1 MVDELHEARLLA
13 RNIRFSGD
21 SKITSTA
28 DESDAVK
35 HIRAVF
41 SQKGLLVNDSVTP
54 QLSKLFQEVY
64 RQLRIPPSVVTA
76 YVYSSPEPQAS
87 CFATDASECIILF
100 TSGLTNLLS
109 EQELQF
115 VIGHELGHFLLAHH
129 GAHQGEESPI
139 ELMHQRAMEI
149 SVDRVGLVACR
160 NVDVAARSMIKTLS
174 GLNEDQLRFDVR
186 QFMSQIENPDDA
198 GFRIAQSSTH
208 PSMIIRCRAL
218 LWFSM
223 SNYFLNG
230 ESEHSIE
237 QLAHVDKQIE
247 ADLDR
252 YVDGPLRAQVEII
265 KRNLAFWLSA
275 SHVIADG
282 VFDKHEQTVISENFG
297 DEMLSK
303 LVTTLSGMNEDDV
316 ESFITA
322 KLNQSHQELVAAFPS
337 DYESVLENIT
347 NNISK
352 DFS

>member
-1 MVDELHEARLLA
+1 
-13 RNIRFSGD
+13 
-21 SKITSTA
+21 
-28 DESDAVK
+28 
-35 HIRAVF
+35 
-41 SQKGLLVNDSVTP
+41 
-54 QLSKLFQEVY
+54 
-64 RQLRIPPSVVTA
+64 
-76 YVYSSPEPQAS
+76 
-87 CFATDASECIILF
+87 
-100 TSGLTNLLS
+100 
-109 EQELQF
+109 
-115 VIGHELGHFLLAHH
+115 
-129 GAHQGEESPI
+129 
-139 ELMHQRAMEI
+139 MHQRAMEI
-149 SVDRVGLVACR
+149 SVDRLGLVACR

-174 GLNEDQLRFDVR
+174 GLNENQLRFDVR
-186 QFMSQIENPDDA
+186 QFMSQIVNPDDT
-198 GFRIAQSSTH
+198 GFRISQSSTH

-223 SNYFLNG
+223 SDYFLNG

-237 QLAHVDKQIE
+237 QLAHVDKKIE

-282 VFDKHEQTVISENFG
+282 VFDKHEQTIISETFG

-303 LVTTLSGMNEDDV
+303 LVTTLSGMDEDDV